1 MEMIPFECYI
11 HANAILW
18 RVMYRELRALT
29 NDKEMSLNPM
39 EINDVYEVTR
49 FLPFNSNPSQLPSP
63 ELCLYLTLPLPLP
76 TPRRYGMWVPS
87 YKVRIPS
94 RSSMRN
100 GDPGTKYGK
109 AQRNQ
114 SLFTQ
119 CTSDIKRYA
128 PVNPKP

>member
-1 MEMIPFECYI
+1 
-11 HANAILW
+11 
-18 RVMYRELRALT
+18 MYRELRALT